1 MSEAIAQT
9 VIKYRVKSG
18 TYTTYVNS
26 PSGDL
31 VQYYTGTKS
40 NINKVYVDFATSP
53 RSIFLVS
60 ISSRQAE
67 GVAKF
72 SDSIKVNVNGIDLS
86 FNESH
91 VNTTPFGSNTG
102 QFELVKSNNSLHYF
116 DGVRIKENLLED
128 SQFAPITITLSAPVQ
143 YGSQTDILKA
153 SYTIPVMEYSGT
165 GNIVTIKAA
174 DNNNFVI
181 TSRETTSAASKV
193 IMEACVYDVESGE
206 EIKTDLYYQWQKAVA
221 TNEGWENISNGKD
234 KTFTVTESDI
244 ATYGDYRVLVYD
256 GNRVLIGSDT
266 RSVMDATD
274 PLIIEL
280 NPNPADETIDEDESG
295 NSKVTY
301 TPKVVDRKNGKEM
314 SGYLFCFSVKDAG
327 GAPLN
332 KWQNGNGDDE
342 LAAEMA
348 TTAQKSYEVTRA
360 QCMQAQGNVN
370 LTVFAVKS

>member
-40 NINKVYVDFATSP
+40 NITKIYVDFATSP
-53 RSIFLVS
+53 RSLFLVS

-67 GVAKF
+67 GVAVF
-72 SDSIKVNVNGIDLS
+72 SDHVKVNVNGIDMA
-86 FNESH
+86 FNQDG
-91 VNTTPFGSNTG
+91 VNTTAFGSNTG
-102 QFELVKSNNSLHYF
+102 QFKLVKSSSSLSYY
-116 DGVRIKENLLED
+116 DGIEIRKNLLED

-143 YGSQTDILKA
+143 YGAQTDVLKA
-153 SYTIPVMEYSGT
+153 SYTIPVMEYSGN
-165 GNIVTIKAA
+165 GNFVTIKAG
-174 DNNNFVI
+174 DTNNFVI
-181 TSRETTSAASKV
+181 TSKEATSKASKV
-193 IMEACVYDVESGE
+193 IMNACVYDVETGA
-206 EIKTDLYYQWQKAVA
+206 EITENLTYQWQKAVA
-221 TNEGWENISNGKD
+221 TNEGWENISNATS
-234 KTFTVTESDI
+234 KTFTVTESMI
-244 ATYGDYRVLVYD
+244 ATYGDYRVLVSD
-256 GNRVLIGSDT
+256 NNGNLIGSDT

-280 NPNPADETIDEDESG
+280 NPNPADETIDEDDSG

-301 TPKVVDRKNGKEM
+301 TPKVVDRKSGKEM

-332 KWQNGNGDDE
+332 KWQNGNSDE
-342 LAAEMA
+342 LDAEMA
-348 TTAQKSYEVTRA
+348 TTAQESYEVTRA

>member
-1 MSEAIAQT
+1 MSVAIAQA

-40 NINKVYVDFATSP
+40 SIKKIYVDFHNSP

-60 ISSRQAE
+60 ISSRQTE
-67 GVAKF
+67 GVATF
-72 SDSIKVNVNGIDLS
+72 SDNIKVNVNGIDLS

-102 QFELVKSNNSLHYF
+102 QFELVKSSDSLHYF
-116 DGVRIKENLLED
+116 DGVKIRENLLED

-143 YGSQTDILKA
+143 YGTQTDILKA
-153 SYTIPVMEYSGT
+153 SYTIPVMEYSGS

-181 TSRETTSAASKV
+181 TSKDTKSDASKV
-193 IMEACVYDVESGE
+193 IMEACVYDVETGT
-206 EIKTDLYYQWQKAVA
+206 EITTGLTYQWQEAVA
-221 TNEGWENISNGKD
+221 TNEGWANISGKTA
-234 KTFTVTESDI
+234 KTFEVTESDI
-244 ATYGDYRVLVYD
+244 ATYGDYRVLVYEN
-256 GNRVLIGSDT
+256 GSLIGSDT

-274 PLIIEL
+274 PYVIEL

-301 TPKVVDRKNGKEM
+301 TPKVVDRRNGKLA
-314 SGYLFCFSVKDAG
+314 SGCLFCFSVKDAG

-332 KWQNGNGDDE
+332 KWQNGNGDE
-342 LAAEMA
+342 LDAEMA
-348 TTAQKSYEVTRA
+348 TTPQKSYEVTRA

-370 LTVFAVKS
+370 LTVFAVTKS

>member
-67 GVAKF
+67 GVATF
-72 SDSIKVNVNGIDLS
+72 SDNIKVNVNGIDLS
-86 FNESH
+86 FNENQ
-91 VNTTPFGSNTG
+91 VNTTAFGSNTG
-102 QFELVKSNNSLHYF
+102 QFKLVKSSSSLSYY
-116 DGVRIKENLLED
+116 DGIEIRKNLLED

-143 YGSQTDILKA
+143 YGAQTDVLKA
-153 SYTIPVMEYSGT
+153 SYTIPVMEYSGN
-165 GNIVTIKAA
+165 GNFVTIKSG
-174 DNNNFVI
+174 DDNNFVI
-181 TSRETTSAASKV
+181 TSKEATNKASKV
-193 IMEACVYDVESGE
+193 IMNACVYDVETGA
-206 EIKTDLYYQWQKAVA
+206 EITENLTYQWQKAVA
-221 TNEGWENISNGKD
+221 TNEGWENISNATS
-234 KTFTVTESDI
+234 KTFTVTESMI
-244 ATYGDYRVLVYD
+244 ATYGDYRVLVSD
-256 GNRVLIGSDT
+256 NNGNLIGSDT

-274 PLIIEL
+274 PYIINL
-280 NPNPADETIDEDESG
+280 HPSPADETIDEDESG

-301 TPKVVDRKNGKEM
+301 TPKVAIRGGSEVDGF
-314 SGYLFCFSVKDAG
+314 LFCFSVKDAG

-332 KWQNGNGDDE
+332 KWQNGNSDE
-342 LAAEMA
+342 LDAEMA

>member
-1 MSEAIAQT
+1 MSVAIAQA

-40 NINKVYVDFATSP
+40 SIKKIYVDFHNSP

-60 ISSRQAE
+60 ISSRQTE
-67 GVAKF
+67 GVATF
-72 SDSIKVNVNGIDLS
+72 SDNIKVNVNGIDLS

-102 QFELVKSNNSLHYF
+102 QFELVKSSDSLHYF
-116 DGVRIKENLLED
+116 DGVKIRENLLED

-143 YGSQTDILKA
+143 YGTQTDILKA
-153 SYTIPVMEYSGT
+153 SYTIPVMEYSGS

-181 TSRETTSAASKV
+181 TSKDTTSDASRV
-193 IMEACVYDVESGE
+193 IMEAYVYDIESGTVIE
-206 EIKTDLYYQWQKAVA
+206 DDLTYQWQKAVA
-221 TNEGWENISNGKD
+221 TNEGWANISGKTA
-234 KTFTVTESDI
+234 KTFEVTESDI
-244 ATYGDYRVLVYD
+244 ATYGDYRVLVYEN
-256 GNRVLIGSDT
+256 GNLIGSDT

-274 PLIIEL
+274 PYVIEL

-301 TPKVVDRKNGKEM
+301 TPKVVDRRNGKVA
-314 SGYLFCFSVKDAG
+314 SGFLFCFSVKDAG

-332 KWQNGNGDDE
+332 KWQNGNGDE
-342 LAAEMA
+342 LDAEMA
-348 TTAQKSYEVTRA
+348 TTPQKSYEVTRA
-360 QCMQAQGNVN
+360 QCAQAQGNVN

>member
-18 TYTTYVNS
+18 TYTTYINS

-40 NINKVYVDFATSP
+40 NITKIYVDFHNSP
-53 RSIFLVS
+53 RSLFLVS

-67 GVAKF
+67 GVATF
-72 SDSIKVNVNGIDLS
+72 SDNIKVNVNGIDLS

-102 QFELVKSNNSLHYF
+102 QFELVKSSDSLHYF
-116 DGVRIKENLLED
+116 DGVKIKENLLED

-143 YGSQTDILKA
+143 YGTQTDVLKA

-165 GNIVTIKAA
+165 GKIVTIKAA
-174 DNNNFVI
+174 DNFVI

-206 EIKTDLYYQWQKAVA
+206 EIKTDLTYQWQEAVA
-221 TNEGWENISNGKD
+221 TNEGWENISNAKD
-234 KTFTVTESDI
+234 KTFTVTESMI
-244 ATYGDYRVLVYD
+244 ATYGDYRVLVSD
-256 GNRVLIGSDT
+256 NNGNLIGSDT

-274 PLIIEL
+274 PYIINL
-280 NPNPADETIDEDESG
+280 HPNPADETIDEDESG

-301 TPKVVDRKNGKEM
+301 TPKVAVRGGSEVDGF
-314 SGYLFCFSVKDAG
+314 LFCFSVKDAG

-332 KWQNGNGDDE
+332 KWQNGNSDE
-342 LAAEMA
+342 LDAEMA

-360 QCMQAQGNVN
+360 QCAQAQGNVN

>member
-40 NINKVYVDFATSP
+40 NITKIYVDFATSP
-53 RSIFLVS
+53 RSLFLVS

-67 GVAKF
+67 GVAVF
-72 SDSIKVNVNGIDLS
+72 SDHVKVNVNGIDMA
-86 FNESH
+86 FNQDG
-91 VNTTPFGSNTG
+91 VNTTAFGSNTG
-102 QFELVKSNNSLHYF
+102 QFKLIKSSSSLSYY
-116 DGVRIKENLLED
+116 DGIEIRKNLLED

-143 YGSQTDILKA
+143 YGAQTDVLKA
-153 SYTIPVMEYSGT
+153 SYTIPVMEYSGN

-181 TSRETTSAASKV
+181 TSKDTKSAASKV
-193 IMEACVYDVESGE
+193 KMEACVYDVETGK
-206 EIKTDLYYQWQKAVA
+206 EITTGLTYQWQEAVA
-221 TNEGWENISNGKD
+221 TNEGWENISNATS
-234 KTFTVTESDI
+234 KTFTVTESMI

-274 PLIIEL
+274 PYIINL
-280 NPNPADETIDEDESG
+280 HPNPADETIDEDESG
-295 NSKVTY
+295 NPKVTY
-301 TPKVVDRKNGKEM
+301 TPRVAVRGGKEID
-314 SGYLFCFSVKDAG
+314 GFLFCFSVKDAG

-332 KWQNGNGDDE
+332 KWQNGNSNE
-342 LAAEMA
+342 LDAEMA
-348 TTAQKSYEVTRA
+348 TTPQKSYEVTRA
-360 QCMQAQGNVN
+360 QCAQAQGNVN

>member
-40 NINKVYVDFATSP
+40 NITKIYVDFATSP
-53 RSIFLVS
+53 RSLFLVS

-67 GVAKF
+67 GVAVF
-72 SDSIKVNVNGIDLS
+72 SDHVKVNVNGIDMA
-86 FNESH
+86 FNQDG
-91 VNTTPFGSNTG
+91 VNTTAFGSNTG
-102 QFELVKSNNSLHYF
+102 QFKLIKSSSSLSYY
-116 DGVRIKENLLED
+116 DGIEIRKNLLED

-143 YGSQTDILKA
+143 YGAQTDVLKA
-153 SYTIPVMEYSGT
+153 SYTIPVMEYSGN

-181 TSRETTSAASKV
+181 TSKDTKSAASKV
-193 IMEACVYDVESGE
+193 KMKACVYDVETGT
-206 EIKTDLYYQWQKAVA
+206 EITTGLTYQWQEAVA
-221 TNEGWENISNGKD
+221 TNEGWANIDGATAKM
-234 KTFTVTESDI
+234 FEVTEIKI

-274 PLIIEL
+274 PYIINL
-280 NPNPADETIDEDESG
+280 HPNPADETIDEDESG

-301 TPKVVDRKNGKEM
+301 TPKVAVRGSSEVDGF
-314 SGYLFCFSVKDAG
+314 LFCFSVKDAG

-332 KWQNGNGDDE
+332 KWQNGNGNDE

-348 TTAQKSYEVTRA
+348 TTPQESYEVTRA
-360 QCMQAQGNVN
+360 QCAQAQGNVN

>member
-40 NINKVYVDFATSP
+40 NITKIYIDFHNSP

-67 GVAKF
+67 GVATF
-72 SDSIKVNVNGIDLS
+72 SDNIKVNVNGIDLS

-91 VNTTPFGSNTG
+91 VNTTAFGSNTG
-102 QFELVKSNNSLHYF
+102 QFELVKSNDSLHYF

-143 YGSQTDILKA
+143 YGSQTDVLKA
-153 SYTIPVMEYSGT
+153 SYTIPVMEYSGN
-165 GNIVTIKAA
+165 GNFVTIKAA

-193 IMEACVYDVESGE
+193 KMEAYVYDVESGE
-206 EIKTDLYYQWQKAVA
+206 EIKKDLTYKWQKAVP
-221 TNEGWENISNGKD
+221 TNVGWEDISNAIS
-234 KTFTVTESDI
+234 KTFEVTENDI
-244 ATYGDYRVLVYD
+244 ATYGDYRVLVSD
-256 GNRVLIGSDT
+256 SNGNLIGSDT

-274 PLIIEL
+274 PYIINL
-280 NPNPADETIDEDESG
+280 HPNPADETIDEDESG
-295 NSKVTY
+295 NPKVTY
-301 TPKVVDRKNGKEM
+301 TPKVAVRGGSEVDGF
-314 SGYLFCFSVKDAG
+314 LFCFSVKDAG

-332 KWQNGNGDDE
+332 KWQNGNSDKLD
-342 LAAEMA
+342 AEMA

-360 QCMQAQGNVN
+360 QCAQAQGNVN

>member
-1 MSEAIAQT
+1 MSVAIAQA

-40 NINKVYVDFATSP
+40 SIKKIYVDFHNSP

-60 ISSRQAE
+60 ISSRQTE
-67 GVAKF
+67 GVATF
-72 SDSIKVNVNGIDLS
+72 SDNIKVNVNGIDLS

-102 QFELVKSNNSLHYF
+102 QFELVKSSDSLHYF
-116 DGVRIKENLLED
+116 DGVKIRENLLED

-143 YGSQTDILKA
+143 YGTQTDILKA
-153 SYTIPVMEYSGT
+153 SYTIPVMEYSGS

-181 TSRETTSAASKV
+181 TSKDTKSTASKV
-193 IMEACVYDVESGE
+193 KMEACVYDVETGT
-206 EIKTDLYYQWQKAVA
+206 EITQGLTYQWQEAVA
-221 TNEGWENISNGKD
+221 TNEGWANISGKTA
-234 KTFTVTESDI
+234 KTFEVTESDI
-244 ATYGDYRVLVYD
+244 ATYGDYRVLVYEN
-256 GNRVLIGSDT
+256 GNLIGSDT

-274 PLIIEL
+274 PYVIEL

-301 TPKVVDRKNGKEM
+301 TPKVVDRRNGKVA
-314 SGYLFCFSVKDAG
+314 SGFLFCFSVKDAG

-332 KWQNGNGDDE
+332 KWQNGNGDE
-342 LAAEMA
+342 LDAEMA
-348 TTAQKSYEVTRA
+348 TTPQKSYEVTRA
-360 QCMQAQGNVN
+360 QCAQAQGNVN

>member
-40 NINKVYVDFATSP
+40 SIKKIYVDFHNSP

-60 ISSRQAE
+60 ISSRQTE
-67 GVAKF
+67 GVATF
-72 SDSIKVNVNGIDLS
+72 SDNIKVNVNGIDLS

-102 QFELVKSNNSLHYF
+102 QFELVKSSDSLHYF
-116 DGVRIKENLLED
+116 DGVKIRENLLED

-143 YGSQTDILKA
+143 YGAQTDVLKA
-153 SYTIPVMEYSGT
+153 SYTIPVMEYSGN
-165 GNIVTIKAA
+165 GNFVTIKAG
-174 DNNNFVI
+174 DTNNFVI
-181 TSRETTSAASKV
+181 TSKDTKSDASKV
-193 IMEACVYDVESGE
+193 IMEACVYDVETGT
-206 EIKTDLYYQWQKAVA
+206 EITQGLTYQWQEAVA
-221 TNEGWENISNGKD
+221 TNEGWANISGKTA
-234 KTFTVTESDI
+234 KTFEVTESDI
-244 ATYGDYRVLVYD
+244 ATYGDYRVLVYEN
-256 GNRVLIGSDT
+256 GTLIGSDT

-274 PLIIEL
+274 PYVIEL

-301 TPKVVDRKNGKEM
+301 TPKVVDRRNGKVA
-314 SGYLFCFSVKDAG
+314 SGFLFCFSVKDAG

-332 KWQNGNGDDE
+332 KWQNGNGDE
-342 LAAEMA
+342 LDAEMA
-348 TTAQKSYEVTRA
+348 TTPQKSYEVTRA

-370 LTVFAVKS
+370 LTVFAVTKS

>member
-40 NINKVYVDFATSP
+40 SIKKIYVDFATSP
-53 RSIFLVS
+53 RSLFLVS

-67 GVAKF
+67 GIAEF
-72 SDSIKVNVNGIDLS
+72 SDHVKVNVNGIDLS
-86 FNESH
+86 FNQDG
-91 VNTTPFGSNTG
+91 VNTTTFGTNTG
-102 QFELVKSNNSLHYF
+102 QFKLVKSSSSLSYY
-116 DGVRIKENLLED
+116 DGIEIRKNLLED

-143 YGSQTDILKA
+143 YGTQTDVLKA
-153 SYTIPVMEYSGT
+153 SYTIPVMEYSGN

-174 DNNNFVI
+174 DKNNFVI
-181 TSRETTSAASKV
+181 TSKDTKSAASKV
-193 IMEACVYDVESGE
+193 KMEACVYDVETGT
-206 EIKTDLYYQWQKAVA
+206 EITTGLTYQWQEAVA
-221 TNEGWENISNGKD
+221 TNEGWANISDATSKM
-234 KTFTVTESDI
+234 FEVTESDI

-274 PLIIEL
+274 PYIINL
-280 NPNPADETIDEDESG
+280 HPNPADETIDEDESG
-295 NSKVTY
+295 NPKVTY
-301 TPKVVDRKNGKEM
+301 TPKVAIRGGSEVDGF
-314 SGYLFCFSVKDAG
+314 LFRFSVKDAG

-332 KWQNGNGDDE
+332 KWQNGNSDE
-342 LAAEMA
+342 LDAEMA
-348 TTAQKSYEVTRA
+348 TTPQKSYEVTRA
-360 QCMQAQGNVN
+360 QCAQAQGNVN
-370 LTVFAVKS
+370 LTVFAVTKS

>member
-1 MSEAIAQT
+1 MSVAIAQA

-40 NINKVYVDFATSP
+40 NITKIYVDFHNSP

-60 ISSRQAE
+60 ISSRQTE
-67 GVAKF
+67 GVATF
-72 SDSIKVNVNGIDLS
+72 SDNIKVNVNGIDLS

-102 QFELVKSNNSLHYF
+102 QFELVKSSGSLHYF
-116 DGVRIKENLLED
+116 DGVRIKENLLVD

-143 YGSQTDILKA
+143 YGTQTDILKA
-153 SYTIPVMEYSGT
+153 SYTIPVMEYSGN
-165 GNIVTIKAA
+165 GNIVTIKAG

-181 TSRETTSAASKV
+181 TSKDTTSDASRV
-193 IMEACVYDVESGE
+193 IMEAYVYDIESGTVIE
-206 EIKTDLYYQWQKAVA
+206 DDLTYQWQKAVA
-221 TNEGWENISNGKD
+221 TNEGWENIRD
-234 KTFTVTESDI
+234 ATAKTFKVTESDI
-244 ATYGDYRVLVYD
+244 ATYGDYRVLVYEN
-256 GNRVLIGSDT
+256 GSLIGSDT

-301 TPKVVDRKNGKEM
+301 TPKVVDRRNGKVA
-314 SGYLFCFSVKDAG
+314 SGFLFCFSVKDAG

-332 KWQNGNGDDE
+332 KWQNGNGDE
-342 LAAEMA
+342 LDAEMA
-348 TTAQKSYEVTRA
+348 TTPQKSYEVTRA
-360 QCMQAQGNVN
+360 QCAQAQGNVN

>member
-40 NINKVYVDFATSP
+40 SIKKIYVDFHNSP

-60 ISSRQAE
+60 ISSRQTE
-67 GVAKF
+67 GVATF
-72 SDSIKVNVNGIDLS
+72 SDNIKVNVNGIDLS

-102 QFELVKSNNSLHYF
+102 QFELVKSSDSLHYF
-116 DGVRIKENLLED
+116 DGVKIRENLLED

-143 YGSQTDILKA
+143 YGTQTDILKA
-153 SYTIPVMEYSGT
+153 SYTIPVMEYSGS

-181 TSRETTSAASKV
+181 TSKDTKSDASKV
-193 IMEACVYDVESGE
+193 IMEACVYDVETGT
-206 EIKTDLYYQWQKAVA
+206 EITQGLTYQWQEAVA
-221 TNEGWENISNGKD
+221 TNEGWANISGKTA
-234 KTFTVTESDI
+234 KTFEVTESDI
-244 ATYGDYRVLVYD
+244 ATYGDYRVLVYEN
-256 GNRVLIGSDT
+256 GSLIGSDT

-274 PLIIEL
+274 PYVIEL

-301 TPKVVDRKNGKEM
+301 TPKVVDRRNGKVA
-314 SGYLFCFSVKDAG
+314 SGFLFCFSVKDAG

-332 KWQNGNGDDE
+332 KWQNGNGDE
-342 LAAEMA
+342 LDAEMA
-348 TTAQKSYEVTRA
+348 TTPQKSYEVTRA
-360 QCMQAQGNVN
+360 QCAQAQGNVN

>member
-40 NINKVYVDFATSP
+40 NITKIYVDFATSP
-53 RSIFLVS
+53 RSLFLVS

-67 GVAKF
+67 GVAVF
-72 SDSIKVNVNGIDLS
+72 SDHVKVNVNGIDMA
-86 FNESH
+86 FNQDG
-91 VNTTPFGSNTG
+91 VNTTAFGSNTG
-102 QFELVKSNNSLHYF
+102 QFKLIKSSSSLSYY
-116 DGVRIKENLLED
+116 DGIEIRKNLLED

-143 YGSQTDILKA
+143 YGAQTDVLKA
-153 SYTIPVMEYSGT
+153 SYTIPVMEYSGN

-181 TSRETTSAASKV
+181 TSKDTKSAASKV
-193 IMEACVYDVESGE
+193 KMEACVYDVETGK
-206 EIKTDLYYQWQKAVA
+206 EITTGLTYQWQEAVA
-221 TNEGWENISNGKD
+221 TNEGWANIDGATAKM
-234 KTFTVTESDI
+234 FEVTESDI

-274 PLIIEL
+274 PYIINL
-280 NPNPADETIDEDESG
+280 HPNPADETIDEDESG

-301 TPKVVDRKNGKEM
+301 TPKVAVRGSSEVDGF
-314 SGYLFCFSVKDAG
+314 LFCFSVKDAG

-332 KWQNGNGDDE
+332 KWQNGNGNDE

-348 TTAQKSYEVTRA
+348 TTPQESYEVTRA
-360 QCMQAQGNVN
+360 QCAQAQGNVN

>member
-40 NINKVYVDFATSP
+40 NITKIYVDFATSP
-53 RSIFLVS
+53 RSLFLVS

-67 GVAKF
+67 GVAVF
-72 SDSIKVNVNGIDLS
+72 SDHVKVNVNGIDMA
-86 FNESH
+86 FNQDG
-91 VNTTPFGSNTG
+91 VNTTAFGSNTG
-102 QFELVKSNNSLHYF
+102 QFKLIKSSSSLSYY
-116 DGVRIKENLLED
+116 DGIEIRKNLLED

-143 YGSQTDILKA
+143 YGAQTDVLKA
-153 SYTIPVMEYSGT
+153 SYTIPVMEYSGN

-181 TSRETTSAASKV
+181 TSKDTKSAASKV
-193 IMEACVYDVESGE
+193 KMEACVYDVETGT
-206 EIKTDLYYQWQKAVA
+206 EITENLKYQWQKAVP
-221 TNEGWENISNGKD
+221 TNEGWENIND
-234 KTFTVTESDI
+234 ETAKTFTVTESMI

-274 PLIIEL
+274 PYIINL
-280 NPNPADETIDEDESG
+280 HPNPADETIDEDESG
-295 NSKVTY
+295 NPKVTY
-301 TPKVVDRKNGKEM
+301 TPRVAVRGGKEID
-314 SGYLFCFSVKDAG
+314 GFLFCFSVKDAG

-332 KWQNGNGDDE
+332 KWQNGNSDE
-342 LAAEMA
+342 LDAEMA

-360 QCMQAQGNVN
+360 QCAQAQGNVN

>member
-40 NINKVYVDFATSP
+40 NITKIYIDFHNSP

-67 GVAKF
+67 GVATF
-72 SDSIKVNVNGIDLS
+72 SDNIKVNVNGIDLS
-86 FNESH
+86 FNENQ
-91 VNTTPFGSNTG
+91 VNTTAFGSNTG
-102 QFELVKSNNSLHYF
+102 QFKLVKSSSSLNYY
-116 DGVRIKENLLED
+116 DGIEIRENLLVD

-143 YGSQTDILKA
+143 YGTQTDILKA

-193 IMEACVYDVESGE
+193 IMEACVYDVGSGE
-206 EIKTDLYYQWQKAVA
+206 EIKTDLTYQWQKAVA
-221 TNEGWENISNGKD
+221 TNVGWENISNGKD

-244 ATYGDYRVLVYD
+244 ATYGDYRVLVYE
-256 GNRVLIGSDT
+256 NEALIGSDT

-274 PLIIEL
+274 PYIINL
-280 NPNPADETIDEDESG
+280 HPNPADETIDEDESG

-301 TPKVVDRKNGKEM
+301 TPKVAIRGGSEVDGF
-314 SGYLFCFSVKDAG
+314 LFCFSVKDAG

-332 KWQNGNGDDE
+332 KWQNGNSDE
-342 LAAEMA
+342 LDAEMA
-348 TTAQKSYEVTRA
+348 TTPQKSYEVTRA

>member
-1 MSEAIAQT
+1 MSVAIAQA

-40 NINKVYVDFATSP
+40 NITKIYVDFHNSP

-67 GVAKF
+67 GVAAF
-72 SDSIKVNVNGIDLS
+72 SDHVKVNVNGIDMS
-86 FNESH
+86 FNQDG
-91 VNTTPFGSNTG
+91 VNTTTFGTNTG
-102 QFELVKSNNSLHYF
+102 QFKLVKSNNSLTYY
-116 DGVRIKENLLED
+116 DGVQIQENLLVD

-143 YGSQTDILKA
+143 YGTQTDILKA

-181 TSRETTSAASKV
+181 TSRDTKSEASRV
-193 IMEACVYDVESGE
+193 RMEAYVYNIESGT
-206 EIKTDLYYQWQKAVA
+206 EITENLTYQWQKAVP
-221 TNEGWENISNGKD
+221 TNEGWANISDATSKM
-234 KTFTVTESDI
+234 FEVTESDI
-244 ATYGDYRVLVYD
+244 ATYGDYRVLVYEN
-256 GNRVLIGSDT
+256 GTLIGSDT

-301 TPKVVDRKNGKEM
+301 TPKVVDRKSGKEM

-348 TTAQKSYEVTRA
+348 TTPQKSYEVTRA
-360 QCMQAQGNVN
+360 QCAQAQGNVN

>member
-40 NINKVYVDFATSP
+40 SIKKIYVDFHNSP

-60 ISSRQAE
+60 ISSRQTE
-67 GVAKF
+67 GVATF
-72 SDSIKVNVNGIDLS
+72 SDNIKVNVNGIDLS

-102 QFELVKSNNSLHYF
+102 QFELVKSSDSLHYF
-116 DGVRIKENLLED
+116 DGVKIRENLLED

-143 YGSQTDILKA
+143 YGTQTDILKA
-153 SYTIPVMEYSGT
+153 SYTIPVMEYSGS

-181 TSRETTSAASKV
+181 TSKDTKSDASKV
-193 IMEACVYDVESGE
+193 IMEACVYDVETGT
-206 EIKTDLYYQWQKAVA
+206 EITQGLTYQWQEAVA
-221 TNEGWENISNGKD
+221 TNEGWANISGKTA
-234 KTFTVTESDI
+234 KTFEVTESDI
-244 ATYGDYRVLVYD
+244 ATYGDYRVLVYEN
-256 GNRVLIGSDT
+256 GTLIGSDT

-274 PLIIEL
+274 PYVIEL

-301 TPKVVDRKNGKEM
+301 TPKVVDRRNGKVA
-314 SGYLFCFSVKDAG
+314 SGFLFCFSVKDAG

-332 KWQNGNGDDE
+332 KWQNGNGDE
-342 LAAEMA
+342 LDAEMA
-348 TTAQKSYEVTRA
+348 TTPQKSYEVTRA
-360 QCMQAQGNVN
+360 QCAQAQGNVN

>member
-40 NINKVYVDFATSP
+40 NITKIYVDFATSP
-53 RSIFLVS
+53 RSLFLVS

-67 GVAKF
+67 GVAVF
-72 SDSIKVNVNGIDLS
+72 SDHVKVNVNGIDMA
-86 FNESH
+86 FNQDG
-91 VNTTPFGSNTG
+91 VNTTAFGSNTG
-102 QFELVKSNNSLHYF
+102 QFKLIKSSSSLSYY
-116 DGVRIKENLLED
+116 DGIEIRKNLLED

-143 YGSQTDILKA
+143 YGAQTDVLKA
-153 SYTIPVMEYSGT
+153 SYTIPVMEYSGN

-181 TSRETTSAASKV
+181 TSKDTKSAASKV
-193 IMEACVYDVESGE
+193 KMEACVYDVETGK
-206 EIKTDLYYQWQKAVA
+206 EITTGLTYQWQKAVP
-221 TNEGWENISNGKD
+221 TNEGWENIND
-234 KTFTVTESDI
+234 ETAKTFTVTESMI

-274 PLIIEL
+274 PYIINL
-280 NPNPADETIDEDESG
+280 HPNPADETIDEDESG
-295 NSKVTY
+295 NPKVTY
-301 TPKVVDRKNGKEM
+301 TPRVAVRGGKEID
-314 SGYLFCFSVKDAG
+314 GFLFCFSVKDAG

-332 KWQNGNGDDE
+332 KWQNGNGDE
-342 LAAEMA
+342 LDTEMA
-348 TTAQKSYEVTRA
+348 TTAQESYEVTRA
-360 QCMQAQGNVN
+360 QCAQAQGNVN

>member
-40 NINKVYVDFATSP
+40 NITKIYVDFATSP
-53 RSIFLVS
+53 RSLFLVS

-67 GVAKF
+67 GVAVF
-72 SDSIKVNVNGIDLS
+72 SDHVKVNVNGIDMA
-86 FNESH
+86 FNQDG
-91 VNTTPFGSNTG
+91 VNTTAFGSNTG
-102 QFELVKSNNSLHYF
+102 QFKLIKSSSSLSYY
-116 DGVRIKENLLED
+116 DGIEIRKNLLED

-143 YGSQTDILKA
+143 YGAQTDVLKA
-153 SYTIPVMEYSGT
+153 SYTIPVMEYSGN

-181 TSRETTSAASKV
+181 TSKDTKSAASKV
-193 IMEACVYDVESGE
+193 KMEACVYDVETGK
-206 EIKTDLYYQWQKAVA
+206 EITTGLTYQWQKAVP
-221 TNEGWENISNGKD
+221 TNEGWENIND
-234 KTFTVTESDI
+234 ETAKTFTVTESMI
-244 ATYGDYRVLVYD
+244 ATYGDYRVLVYEN
-256 GNRVLIGSDT
+256 GNLVGSDT

-274 PLIIEL
+274 PYIINL
-280 NPNPADETIDEDESG
+280 HPNPADETIDEDENG

-301 TPKVVDRKNGKEM
+301 TPKVAERGSGKETD
-314 SGYLFCFSVKDAG
+314 GFLFCFSVKDAG

-332 KWQNGNGDDE
+332 KWQNGNGDE
-342 LAAEMA
+342 LDTEMA
-348 TTAQKSYEVTRA
+348 TTAQESYEVTRA
-360 QCMQAQGNVN
+360 QCVQAQGNVN
-370 LTVFAVKS
+370 LTVFAVTKS

>member
-40 NINKVYVDFATSP
+40 NITKIYVDFATSP
-53 RSIFLVS
+53 RSLFLVS

-67 GVAKF
+67 GVAVF
-72 SDSIKVNVNGIDLS
+72 SDHVKVNVNGIDMA
-86 FNESH
+86 FNQDG
-91 VNTTPFGSNTG
+91 VNTTAFGSNTG
-102 QFELVKSNNSLHYF
+102 QFKLIKSSSSLSYY
-116 DGVRIKENLLED
+116 DGIEIRKNLLED

-143 YGSQTDILKA
+143 YGAQTDVLKA
-153 SYTIPVMEYSGT
+153 SYTIPVMEYSGN

-181 TSRETTSAASKV
+181 TSKDTKSAASKV
-193 IMEACVYDVESGE
+193 KMEACVYDVETGK
-206 EIKTDLYYQWQKAVA
+206 EITTGLTYQWQKAVP
-221 TNEGWENISNGKD
+221 TNEGWENIND
-234 KTFTVTESDI
+234 ETAKTFTVTESMI

-256 GNRVLIGSDT
+256 GNMVLIGSDT

-274 PLIIEL
+274 PYIINL
-280 NPNPADETIDEDESG
+280 HPNPADETIDEDESG
-295 NSKVTY
+295 NPKVTY
-301 TPKVVDRKNGKEM
+301 TPRVAVRGGKEID
-314 SGYLFCFSVKDAG
+314 GFLFCFSVKDAG

-332 KWQNGNGDDE
+332 KWQNGNGDE
-342 LAAEMA
+342 LDAEMA

-360 QCMQAQGNVN
+360 QCAQAQGNVN

>member
-40 NINKVYVDFATSP
+40 NITKIYVDFATSP
-53 RSIFLVS
+53 RSLFLVS

-72 SDSIKVNVNGIDLS
+72 SDNIKVNVNGIDLS
-86 FNESH
+86 FDENQ
-91 VNTTPFGSNTG
+91 VNTTAFGSNTG
-102 QFELVKSNNSLHYF
+102 QFKLVKSSTSLSYY
-116 DGVRIKENLLED
+116 DGIEIRKNLLED
-128 SQFAPITITLSAPVQ
+128 SQFAPITITLSASVQ
-143 YGSQTDILKA
+143 YGAQTDVLKA
-153 SYTIPVMEYSGT
+153 SYTIPVMEYSGS
-165 GNIVTIKAA
+165 GKIVTIKAA

-181 TSRETTSAASKV
+181 TSKASKV
-193 IMEACVYDVESGE
+193 KMEAYVYDVESVK
-206 EIKTDLYYQWQKAVA
+206 EITENLTYKWQKAVA
-221 TNEGWENISNGKD
+221 TNEGWENISGATA
-234 KTFTVTESDI
+234 KTFEVTESDI
-244 ATYGDYRVLVYD
+244 ATYGDYRVLVSD
-256 GNRVLIGSDT
+256 SNGNLIGSDT

-274 PLIIEL
+274 PYIINL
-280 NPNPADETIDEDESG
+280 HPNPADETIDEDVSG
-295 NSKVTY
+295 NPKVTY
-301 TPKVVDRKNGKEM
+301 TPKVAVRGGSEVDGF
-314 SGYLFCFSVKDAG
+314 LFCFSVKDAG

-348 TTAQKSYEVTRA
+348 TTAQESYEVTRA
-360 QCMQAQGNVN
+360 QCAQAQGNVN

>member
-40 NINKVYVDFATSP
+40 NITKVYVDFANSP
-53 RSIFLVS
+53 RSLFLVS

-67 GVAKF
+67 GVAEF
-72 SDSIKVNVNGIDLS
+72 SDNIKVNVNGIDLS
-86 FNESH
+86 FNENH
-91 VNTTPFGSNTG
+91 VNTTAFGSNTG
-102 QFELVKSNNSLHYF
+102 QFKLVKSNNSLSYF
-116 DGVRIKENLLED
+116 DGIQIQKNLLED

-143 YGSQTDILKA
+143 YGTQTDILKA
-153 SYTIPVMEYSGT
+153 SYTIPVMEYSGN

-181 TSRETTSAASKV
+181 TSKDTKSTASKV
-193 IMEACVYDVESGE
+193 KMEACVYDVETGT
-206 EIKTDLYYQWQKAVA
+206 EITTGLTYQWQEAVP
-221 TNEGWENISNGKD
+221 TNEGWENISGATA
-234 KTFTVTESDI
+234 KTFTVTESMI
-244 ATYGDYRVLVYD
+244 ATYGDYRVLVSD
-256 GNRVLIGSDT
+256 SNGNLIGSDT

-274 PLIIEL
+274 PYIINL
-280 NPNPADETIDEDESG
+280 HPNPADETIDEDESG

-301 TPKVVDRKNGKEM
+301 TPKVAVRGGAEVDGF
-314 SGYLFCFSVKDAG
+314 LFCFSVKDAG

-332 KWQNGNGDDE
+332 KWQNGNGDE
-342 LAAEMA
+342 LDAEMA

>member
-1 MSEAIAQT
+1 MSVAIAQA

-40 NINKVYVDFATSP
+40 SIKKIYVDFHNSP

-60 ISSRQAE
+60 ISSRQTE
-67 GVAKF
+67 GVATF
-72 SDSIKVNVNGIDLS
+72 SDNIKVNVNGIDMS
-86 FNESH
+86 FNQDG
-91 VNTTPFGSNTG
+91 VNTTTFGTNTG
-102 QFELVKSNNSLHYF
+102 QFKLVKSNNSLSYY
-116 DGVRIKENLLED
+116 DGIQIQKNLLVD

-143 YGSQTDILKA
+143 YGTQTDILKA
-153 SYTIPVMEYSGT
+153 SYTIPVMEYSGN
-165 GNIVTIKAA
+165 GNIVTIKAG

-181 TSRETTSAASKV
+181 TSKDTTSDASRV
-193 IMEACVYDVESGE
+193 IMEAYVYDIESGAVIE
-206 EIKTDLYYQWQKAVA
+206 DGLTYQWQKAVA
-221 TNEGWENISNGKD
+221 TNEGWENISD
-234 KTFTVTESDI
+234 ATAKTFKVKESDI
-244 ATYGDYRVLVYD
+244 ATYGDYRVLVYEN
-256 GNRVLIGSDT
+256 GNLVGSDT

-274 PLIIEL
+274 PYVIEL

-301 TPKVVDRKNGKEM
+301 TPKVVDRRNGKVA
-314 SGYLFCFSVKDAG
+314 SGFLFCFSVKDAG

-332 KWQNGNGDDE
+332 KWQNGNGDE
-342 LAAEMA
+342 LDAEMA
-348 TTAQKSYEVTRA
+348 TTPQKSYEVTRA

-370 LTVFAVKS
+370 LTVFAVTKS

>member
-40 NINKVYVDFATSP
+40 NITKIYVDFATSP
-53 RSIFLVS
+53 RSLFLVS

-67 GVAKF
+67 GVAVF
-72 SDSIKVNVNGIDLS
+72 SDHVKVNVNGIDMA
-86 FNESH
+86 FNQDG
-91 VNTTPFGSNTG
+91 VNTTAFGSNTG
-102 QFELVKSNNSLHYF
+102 QFKLIKSSSSLSYY
-116 DGVRIKENLLED
+116 DGIEIRKNLLED

-143 YGSQTDILKA
+143 YGTQTDILKA

-165 GNIVTIKAA
+165 GKIVTIKAA

-193 IMEACVYDVESGE
+193 KMEACVYDIESGTVIE
-206 EIKTDLYYQWQKAVA
+206 NDLTYQWQKAVP
-221 TNEGWENISNGKD
+221 TNEGWENINGETA
-234 KTFTVTESDI
+234 KTFTVTESMI
-244 ATYGDYRVLVYD
+244 ATYGDYRVLVSD
-256 GNRVLIGSDT
+256 NNGNLIGSDT

-280 NPNPADETIDEDESG
+280 KPNPADETIDEDESG

-301 TPKVVDRKNGKEM
+301 TPKVVDRKSGKEM

-332 KWQNGNGDDE
+332 KWQNGNSDE
-342 LAAEMA
+342 LDAEMA

-360 QCMQAQGNVN
+360 QCAQAQGNVN

>member
-1 MSEAIAQT
+1 MSVAIAQA

-40 NINKVYVDFATSP
+40 SIKKIYVDFHNSP

-60 ISSRQAE
+60 ISSRQTE
-67 GVAKF
+67 GVATF
-72 SDSIKVNVNGIDLS
+72 SDNIKVNVNGIDLS

-102 QFELVKSNNSLHYF
+102 QFELVKSSDSLHYF
-116 DGVRIKENLLED
+116 DGVKIRENLLED

-143 YGSQTDILKA
+143 YGTQTDILKA
-153 SYTIPVMEYSGT
+153 SYTIPVMEYSGS

-181 TSRETTSAASKV
+181 TSKDTKSDASKV
-193 IMEACVYDVESGE
+193 IMEACVYDVETGT
-206 EIKTDLYYQWQKAVA
+206 EITQGLTYQWQEAVA
-221 TNEGWENISNGKD
+221 TNEGWANISGKTA
-234 KTFTVTESDI
+234 KTFEVTESDI
-244 ATYGDYRVLVYD
+244 ATYGDYRVLVYEN
-256 GNRVLIGSDT
+256 GNLIGSDT

-274 PLIIEL
+274 PYVIEL

-301 TPKVVDRKNGKEM
+301 TPKVVDRRNGKVA
-314 SGYLFCFSVKDAG
+314 SSFLFCFSVEILSIYLLHSHFYNNIIIILFK
-327 GAPLN
+327 
-332 KWQNGNGDDE
+332 
-342 LAAEMA
+342 
-348 TTAQKSYEVTRA
+348 
-360 QCMQAQGNVN
+360 NVN
-370 LTVFAVKS
+370 NFWGQKLKL

>member
-40 NINKVYVDFATSP
+40 NITKIYVDFATSP
-53 RSIFLVS
+53 RSLFLVS

-67 GVAKF
+67 GVAVF
-72 SDSIKVNVNGIDLS
+72 SDHVKVNVNGIDMA
-86 FNESH
+86 FNQDG
-91 VNTTPFGSNTG
+91 VNTTAFGSNTG
-102 QFELVKSNNSLHYF
+102 QFKLIKSSSSLSYY
-116 DGVRIKENLLED
+116 DGIEIRKNLLED

-143 YGSQTDILKA
+143 YGAQTDVLKA
-153 SYTIPVMEYSGT
+153 SYTIPVMEYSGN

-181 TSRETTSAASKV
+181 TSKDTKSAASKV
-193 IMEACVYDVESGE
+193 KMKACVYDVETGT
-206 EIKTDLYYQWQKAVA
+206 EITTGLTYQWQKAVA
-221 TNEGWENISNGKD
+221 TNEGWENINNATA
-234 KTFTVTESDI
+234 KTFEVTESDI

-274 PLIIEL
+274 PYIINL
-280 NPNPADETIDEDESG
+280 HPNPADETIDEDESG
-295 NSKVTY
+295 NPKVTY
-301 TPKVVDRKNGKEM
+301 TPKVAVRGGAEVDGF
-314 SGYLFCFSVKDAG
+314 LFCFSVKDAG

-332 KWQNGNGDDE
+332 KWQNGNGDE
-342 LAAEMA
+342 LDAEMA

-360 QCMQAQGNVN
+360 QCAQAQGNVN

>member
-40 NINKVYVDFATSP
+40 NITKIYVDFATSP
-53 RSIFLVS
+53 RSLFLVS

-67 GVAKF
+67 GVAVF
-72 SDSIKVNVNGIDLS
+72 SDHVKVNVNGIDMA
-86 FNESH
+86 FNQDG
-91 VNTTPFGSNTG
+91 VNTTAFGSNTG
-102 QFELVKSNNSLHYF
+102 QFKLIKSSSSLSYY
-116 DGVRIKENLLED
+116 DGIEIRKNLLED

-143 YGSQTDILKA
+143 YGAQTDVLKA
-153 SYTIPVMEYSGT
+153 SYTIPVMEYSGN

-181 TSRETTSAASKV
+181 TSKDTKSAASKV
-193 IMEACVYDVESGE
+193 KMEACVYDVETGK
-206 EIKTDLYYQWQKAVA
+206 EITENLKYQWQKAVP
-221 TNEGWENISNGKD
+221 TNEGWENIND
-234 KTFTVTESDI
+234 ETAKTFTVTESMI

-274 PLIIEL
+274 PYIINL
-280 NPNPADETIDEDESG
+280 HPNPADETIDEDESG
-295 NSKVTY
+295 NPKVTY
-301 TPKVVDRKNGKEM
+301 TPRVAVRGGKEID
-314 SGYLFCFSVKDAG
+314 GFLFCFSVKDAG

-332 KWQNGNGDDE
+332 KWQNGNSDE
-342 LAAEMA
+342 LDAEMA
-348 TTAQKSYEVTRA
+348 TTPQKSYEVTRA
-360 QCMQAQGNVN
+360 QCAQAQGNVN

>member
-1 MSEAIAQT
+1 MSEAIAHT

-18 TYTTYVNS
+18 TYTTYINS

-40 NINKVYVDFATSP
+40 NINKVYVDFAASP

-72 SDSIKVNVNGIDLS
+72 SDNIKVNVNGIDLS
-86 FNESH
+86 FDESH
-91 VNTTPFGSNTG
+91 TNTTPFGSNTR
-102 QFELVKSNNSLHYF
+102 QFKLVKSSTSLSYY
-116 DGVRIKENLLED
+116 DGIEIRKNLLED
-128 SQFAPITITLSAPVQ
+128 SQFAPITITLSASVQ
-143 YGSQTDILKA
+143 YGAQTDVLKA

-165 GNIVTIKAA
+165 GKIVTIKAA

-193 IMEACVYDVESGE
+193 KMEACVYDVEAVT
-206 EIKTDLYYQWQKAVA
+206 EITEGLTYQWQKAVP
-221 TNEGWENISNGKD
+221 TNEGWENINGETA
-234 KTFTVTESDI
+234 KTFTVTESMI

-301 TPKVVDRKNGKEM
+301 TPKVVDRKSGKEM
-314 SGYLFCFSVKDAG
+314 SGYLFRFSVKDAG

-332 KWQNGNGDDE
+332 KWQNGNGDE
-342 LAAEMA
+342 LDAEMA

>member
-1 MSEAIAQT
+1 MSVAIAQA

-40 NINKVYVDFATSP
+40 NITKIYVDFANSP
-53 RSIFLVS
+53 RSLFLVS

-67 GVAKF
+67 GVAEF
-72 SDSIKVNVNGIDLS
+72 RDHVKVNVNGIDLS

-91 VNTTPFGSNTG
+91 TNTTPFGSNTG

-116 DGVRIKENLLED
+116 DGVKIKKNLLED

-143 YGSQTDILKA
+143 YGTQTDILKA
-153 SYTIPVMEYSGT
+153 SYTIPVMEYSGS
-165 GNIVTIKAA
+165 GNIVTIKAG

-181 TSRETTSAASKV
+181 TSKDTKSAASKV
-193 IMEACVYDVESGE
+193 IMEACVYDMETGA
-206 EIKTDLYYQWQKAVA
+206 EIKTDLTYQWQEAVA
-221 TNEGWENISNGKD
+221 TNEGWANISGATA
-234 KTFTVTESDI
+234 KTFTVTEDKI
-244 ATYGDYRVLVYD
+244 ATYGDYRVLVSGSD
-256 GNRVLIGSDT
+256 GVLIGSDT

-274 PLIIEL
+274 PYIINL
-280 NPNPADETIDEDESG
+280 HPNPADETIDEDESG

-301 TPKVVDRKNGKEM
+301 TPKVAVRGGSEVDGF
-314 SGYLFCFSVKDAG
+314 LFCFSVKDAG

-332 KWQNGNGDDE
+332 KWQNGNSDE
-342 LAAEMA
+342 LDAEMA

>member
-1 MSEAIAQT
+1 MSVAIAQA

-40 NINKVYVDFATSP
+40 SIKKIYVDFATSP
-53 RSIFLVS
+53 RSLFLVS

-67 GVAKF
+67 GVAEF
-72 SDSIKVNVNGIDLS
+72 SDHVKVNVNGIDLS
-86 FNESH
+86 FNQDG
-91 VNTTPFGSNTG
+91 VNTTTFGTNTG
-102 QFELVKSNNSLHYF
+102 QFKLVRSSSSLSYY
-116 DGVRIKENLLED
+116 DGIEIRKNLLED

-143 YGSQTDILKA
+143 YGTQTDVLKA
-153 SYTIPVMEYSGT
+153 SYTIPVMEYSGN

-174 DNNNFVI
+174 DKNNFVI
-181 TSRETTSAASKV
+181 TSKDTKSAASKV
-193 IMEACVYDVESGE
+193 KMEACVYDVETGAGITE
-206 EIKTDLYYQWQKAVA
+206 NLTYQWQKAVP
-221 TNEGWENISNGKD
+221 TNEGWENISNATS
-234 KTFTVTESDI
+234 KTFEVTENDI
-244 ATYGDYRVLVYD
+244 ASYGDYRVLVYD

-274 PLIIEL
+274 PIIIEWR
-280 NPNPADETIDEDESG
+280 PNPADETIDEDESG

-332 KWQNGNGDDE
+332 KWQNGNGDE
-342 LAAEMA
+342 LDAEMA
-348 TTAQKSYEVTRA
+348 TTPQKSYEVTRA

-370 LTVFAVKS
+370 LTVFAVTKS

>member
-40 NINKVYVDFATSP
+40 NITKIYVDFATSP

-72 SDSIKVNVNGIDLS
+72 SDSIKVNVNGIDMA
-86 FNESH
+86 FNQDG
-91 VNTTPFGSNTG
+91 VNTTAFGSNTG
-102 QFELVKSNNSLHYF
+102 QFKLIKSSSSLSYY
-116 DGVRIKENLLED
+116 DGIEIRKNLLED

-143 YGSQTDILKA
+143 YGAQTDVLKA
-153 SYTIPVMEYSGT
+153 SYTIPVMEYSGN

-181 TSRETTSAASKV
+181 TSKDTKSAASKV
-193 IMEACVYDVESGE
+193 KMEACVYDVETGK
-206 EIKTDLYYQWQKAVA
+206 EITTGLTYQWQKAVP
-221 TNEGWENISNGKD
+221 TNEGWENIND
-234 KTFTVTESDI
+234 ETAKTFTVTESMI

-274 PLIIEL
+274 PYIINL
-280 NPNPADETIDEDESG
+280 HPNPADETIDEDESG
-295 NSKVTY
+295 NPKVTY
-301 TPKVVDRKNGKEM
+301 TPRVAVRGGKEID
-314 SGYLFCFSVKDAG
+314 GFLFCFSVKDAG

-332 KWQNGNGDDE
+332 KWQNGNSDE
-342 LAAEMA
+342 LDAEMA
-348 TTAQKSYEVTRA
+348 TTPQKSYEVTRA
-360 QCMQAQGNVN
+360 QCAQAQGNVN

>member
-40 NINKVYVDFATSP
+40 NITKIYVDFATSP
-53 RSIFLVS
+53 RSLFLVS

-67 GVAKF
+67 GVAVF
-72 SDSIKVNVNGIDLS
+72 SDHVKVNVNGIDMA
-86 FNESH
+86 FNQDG
-91 VNTTPFGSNTG
+91 VNTTAFGSNTG
-102 QFELVKSNNSLHYF
+102 QFKLIKSSSSLSYY
-116 DGVRIKENLLED
+116 DGIEIRKNLLED

-143 YGSQTDILKA
+143 YGAQTDVLKA
-153 SYTIPVMEYSGT
+153 SYTIPVMEYSGN

-181 TSRETTSAASKV
+181 TSKDTKSAASKV
-193 IMEACVYDVESGE
+193 KMEACVYDVETGK
-206 EIKTDLYYQWQKAVA
+206 EITTGLTYQWQKAVP
-221 TNEGWENISNGKD
+221 TNEGWENIND
-234 KTFTVTESDI
+234 ETAKTFTVTESMI

-274 PLIIEL
+274 PYIINL
-280 NPNPADETIDEDESG
+280 HPNPADETIDEDESG
-295 NSKVTY
+295 NPKVTY
-301 TPKVVDRKNGKEM
+301 TPRVAVRGGKEID
-314 SGYLFCFSVKDAG
+314 GFLFCFSVKDAG

-332 KWQNGNGDDE
+332 KWQNGNGDE
-342 LAAEMA
+342 LDAEMA

-360 QCMQAQGNVN
+360 QCAQAQGNVN